1 MIKNIVVITSIIN
14 IPNLPFSYTQTR
26 SVYNR
31 NERYEQTKITI
42 KSIKDKIPDNK
53 IMLIECSELNEEE
66 IEYMNKNVDY
76 FFNVY
81 DNSILKEHI
90 FGLSKSMGEN
100 VLLLCAI
107 DYLKNNNVEYENF
120 YKMSGR
126 YWLTDKF
133 NYDNYDNDKI
143 IYVHEKNNK
152 NDIYTSFYKLNIK
165 QMNSYIDFIIN
176 NKELLEKCICAE
188 IFFGIFLRQ
197 IDDCEKN
204 VIEFAGVAGY
214 IAVWNNYF
222 IEY

>member
-31 NERYEQTKITI
+31 NERYEQTKNTI
-42 KSIKDKIPDNK
+42 KSIKDKIPDSK

-66 IEYMNKNVDY
+66 TEYINKNVDY

-81 DNSILKEHI
+81 GNSILEEHI

-120 YKMSGR
+120 YKISGR

-133 NYDNYDNDKI
+133 NYNNYDNDKI
-143 IYVHEKNNK
+143 TYVHEKNNK
-152 NDIYTSFYKLNIK
+152 DDIYTSFYKLNIK
-165 QMNSYIDFIIN
+165 HMKTYTDFIIN
-176 NKELLEKCICAE
+176 NKELLKMCICAE
-188 IFFGIFLRQ
+188 IFFGIFLRE
-197 IDDCEKN
+197 IDDCEK
-204 VIEFAGVAGY
+204 VVLEFSGVAGY

>member
-31 NERYEQTKITI
+31 NERYEQTKNTM
-42 KSIKDKIPDNK
+42 KSIKDKIPDSK

-66 IEYMNKNVDY
+66 TEYINKNVDY

-81 DNSILKEHI
+81 GNSILEEHI

-120 YKMSGR
+120 YKISGR

-133 NYDNYDNDKI
+133 NYNNYDNDKI
-143 IYVHEKNNK
+143 TYVHEKNNK
-152 NDIYTSFYKLNIK
+152 DDIYTSFYKLNIK
-165 QMNSYIDFIIN
+165 HMKTYTDFIIN
-176 NKELLEKCICAE
+176 NKELLKMCICAE
-188 IFFGIFLRQ
+188 IFFGIF
-197 IDDCEKN
+197 CTCN
-204 VIEFAGVAGY
+204 F
-214 IAVWNNYF
+214 NY
-222 IEY
+222 